1 MSSRPEKTLN
11 RPRQKYFVHDLILF
25 VGSPSRVTQILFMSV
40 LSLRFIAEDKYVIHI
55 NNLTYQGKRQ
65 KIFDVS
71 GLVAI
76 NDTNTA
82 RARHGAEDGQR
93 ERKRAC
99 M

>member
-1 MSSRPEKTLN
+1 
-11 RPRQKYFVHDLILF
+11 LILF

-40 LSLRFIAEDKYVIHI
+40 LSLRFIAQDKYVIHVIHI
-55 NNLTYQGKRQ
+55 NNLTHQGKRQ
-65 KIFDVS
+65 KTFDVS
-71 GLVAI
+71 GLIAI

-82 RARHGAEDGQR
+82 REHHGAEDGQR